1 MADYSFNPQF
11 ANLSGLQPL
20 PAIDVTRGAN
30 LQFRPLDKI
39 EIQSSRPE
47 LVTEG
52 IAGAISNIAKGALGG
67 ITARYEKKEEEE
79 KEKRK
84 FAHELMLYGVKEQS
98 SNADFYAKQEAE
110 FISENSGK
118 PGFAQKL
125 ARFRKAYSGF
135 SDRVPET
142 KVETE
147 PSDFETVE
155 PPLPENQPELP
166 VDFVTTSG
174 DFPEERPGV
183 FSWKQSPRTPQET
196 QALSVISVS
205 TAASGATGPA
215 LEKLP
220 PPQVATTQPKTIA
233 GVDYTE
239 YDQPLTPPNKF
250 ETDADAQNFAA
261 RLNKQLKDINPDWKY
276 QVNNLGKEDEWKT
289 LIPVSVRKDRLDKEQ
304 AIKKEAVEGSREE
317 KKATIEEK
325 KATIEQEKLDIAKA
339 KEAREVTKEE
349 REAKKAEQEMQI
361 RQQKVKDENKTLSD
375 HVETAATS
383 LRELDDIISTIEKNP
398 WSVGRMS
405 ALYAKMP
412 IDTDAAKVRAKL
424 ETVGSTVAINALT
437 AMRQSSPTGAA
448 VGNATDKDMAMFKA
462 TEGSFD
468 PDNLKS
474 EDILPV
480 LREIKRKRQKIYND
494 ASEVLKANN
503 PEYNPPEIK
512 YPKKEKVTQ
521 TEKVS
526 VISPDGKVG
535 KIPKSQLDEAL
546 SKGYKPQ

>member
-1 MADYSFNPQF
+1 MADYSFSPQF

-20 PAIDVTRGAN
+20 PALDVTRGAA
-30 LQFRPLDKI
+30 LQFQPLQAI
-39 EIQSSRPE
+39 QIQSSRPE
-47 LVTEG
+47 LVAEG
-52 IAGAISNIAKGALGG
+52 IAGAVSNIAKGALGG
-67 ITARYEKKEEEE
+67 ITARYEKEEEE
-79 KEKRK
+79 AKEKRK
-84 FAHELMLYGVKEQS
+84 YAHELMLYGAKEKS
-98 SNADFYAKQEAE
+98 DNADFYAKEEAR

-118 PGFAQKL
+118 PGFAKKYNE
-125 ARFRKAYSGF
+125 FKKAYSGF

-142 KVETE
+142 KVDKER
-147 PSDFETVE
+147 SDYETVE
-155 PPLPENQPELP
+155 EPLPEQQPELKANFETP
-166 VDFVTTSG
+166 SG
-174 DFPEERPGV
+174 DFPEERLGV
-183 FSWKQSPRTPQET
+183 FSWKLSPRVPQER
-196 QALSVISVS
+196 
-205 TAASGATGPA
+205 P
-215 LEKLP
+215 LE
-220 PPQVATTQPKTIA
+220 A
-233 GVDYTE
+233 
-239 YDQPLTPPNKF
+239 
-250 ETDADAQNFAA
+250 
-261 RLNKQLKDINPDWKY
+261 
-276 QVNNLGKEDEWKT
+276 
-289 LIPVSVRKDRLDKEQ
+289 IPVSTTAAPAAPVLEDLPAPKFPAQAVATQEKPLEKITATEEFEEPVVPTTLFETEPEAKNAASQINKELKKTNPDYRIEVKQDKDGFSYLSPVSIRKERLSE
-304 AIKKEAVEGSREE
+304 EREE
-317 KKATIEEK
+317 KKAKIEE
-325 KATIEQEKLDIAKA
+325 EKLSLQQA
-339 KEAREVTKEE
+339 KEE
-349 REAKKAEQEMQI
+349 RDAKKSEQEMQI
-361 RQQKVKDENKTLSD
+361 RQQKVKDENKVLAD

-405 ALYAKMP
+405 ELYAWMP

-424 ETVGSTVAINALT
+424 ETVGSNVAINALT

-448 VGNATDKDMAMFKA
+448 VGNASDKDMAMFKD

-468 PDNLKS
+468 PNNLKS

-546 SKGYKPQ
+546 SKGYKLQ

>member
-1 MADYSFNPQF
+1 MADYSFTPQF

-20 PAIDVTRGAN
+20 PALDVTRGAA
-30 LQFRPLDKI
+30 LQFQPLQAI
-39 EIQSSRPE
+39 QIQSSRPE
-47 LVTEG
+47 LVAQG
-52 IAGAISNIAKGALGG
+52 IAGAVSSIAQGALSG
-67 ITARYEKKEEEE
+67 ITAKYEKEEEVA

-84 FAHELMLYGVKEQS
+84 YAHELMLYGAKEKS
-98 SNADFYAKQEAE
+98 ENADFFAKEEARW
-110 FISENSGK
+110 IAENSGK
-118 PGFAQKL
+118 PGFAANL

-142 KVETE
+142 KVDKE
-147 PSDFETVE
+147 PSDYKTVE
-155 PPLPENQPELP
+155 EPLPEQQPELKANFETP
-166 VDFVTTSG
+166 TG
-174 DFPEERPGV
+174 DIPEERPGV
-183 FSWKQSPRTPQET
+183 FSWKPSPRVPQEKPLE
-196 QALSVISVS
+196 AIPVS
-205 TAASGATGPA
+205 TTAAPAPA
-215 LEKLP
+215 LEDLP
-220 PPQVATTQPKTIA
+220 SPKFPARAVATQEKALEKISTE
-233 GVDYTE
+233 VDYTKYE
-239 YDQPLTPPNKF
+239 EPPTYGNI
-250 ETDADAQNFAA
+250 ETDAEAQNLASK
-261 RLNKQLKDINPDWKY
+261 LNNQLKNTNPDYKY
-276 QVNNLGKEDEWKT
+276 QVINLGKSDEFKT
-289 LIPVSVRKDRLDKEQ
+289 VAPVSIRKERLAEEQ
-304 AIKKEAVEGSREE
+304 AIKKEVVESGREE
-317 KKATIEEK
+317 KKTKIEE
-325 KATIEQEKLDIAKA
+325 EKLDIAKK
-339 KEAREVTKEE
+339 KEEREVKKEE

-361 RQQKVKDENKTLSD
+361 RQQKVKDENKTLAD

-405 ALYAKMP
+405 ALYSKMP

-448 VGNATDKDMAMFKA
+448 VGNASDKDMAMFKA

-468 PDNLKS
+468 PDNLQS

-480 LREIKRKRQKIYND
+480 LREIKRKRQKIYDD

-546 SKGYKPQ
+546 SKGYKLQ

>member
-1 MADYSFNPQF
+1 MADYSFSPQF

-20 PAIDVTRGAN
+20 PALDVTRGAA
-30 LQFRPLDKI
+30 LQFQPLQAI
-39 EIQSSRPE
+39 QIQSSRPE
-47 LVTEG
+47 LVAEG
-52 IAGAISNIAKGALGG
+52 IAGAVSSIAKGALGG
-67 ITARYEKKEEEE
+67 ITAKYEKEEEVA

-84 FAHELMLYGVKEQS
+84 YAHELMLYGAKEKS
-98 SNADFYAKQEAE
+98 ENADFFAKEEARW
-110 FISENSGK
+110 IAENSGK
-118 PGFAQKL
+118 PGFAANL

-142 KVETE
+142 KVDKE
-147 PSDFETVE
+147 PSDYETVE
-155 PPLPENQPELP
+155 EPLPELKANFETP
-166 VDFVTTSG
+166 SG

-183 FSWKQSPRTPQET
+183 FSWKPSPRVPQEKPLE
-196 QALSVISVS
+196 AIPVS
-205 TAASGATGPA
+205 TTAAPAAPA
-215 LEKLP
+215 LEDLP
-220 PPQVATTQPKTIA
+220 APKRRPQVVTTQKKQIE

-239 YDQPLTPPNKF
+239 YPEPSTYDTIPTKTGVKKI
-250 ETDADAQNFAA
+250 ETDAEAQNLASI
-261 RLNKQLKDINPDWKY
+261 LNNQLKGKNPDY
-276 QVNNLGKEDEWKT
+276 EYRVLGLGDPEKFKTVAPVKIRDERIKN
-289 LIPVSVRKDRLDKEQ
+289 EQ
-304 AIKKEAVEGSREE
+304 SIISESREQRKE
-317 KKATIEEK
+317 VREE
-325 KATIEQEKLDIAKA
+325 AKA
-339 KEAREVTKEE
+339 E
-349 REAKKAEQEMQI
+349 REAKESEQQMQI
-361 RQQKVKDENKTLSD
+361 RQQKLKDENKTLAD

-405 ALYAKMP
+405 ALYSKMP

-448 VGNATDKDMAMFKA
+448 VGNASDKDMAMFKA

-546 SKGYKPQ
+546 SKGYKLQ